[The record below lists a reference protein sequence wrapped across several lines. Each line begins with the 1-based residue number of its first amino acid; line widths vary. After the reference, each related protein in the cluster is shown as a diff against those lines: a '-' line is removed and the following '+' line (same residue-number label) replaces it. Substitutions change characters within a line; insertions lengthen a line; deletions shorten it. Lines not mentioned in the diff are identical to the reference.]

1 MRTNEKLVWH
11 LFQTHWS
18 GSGALIS
25 FPFFPL
31 FCQQVASELFPSA
44 SVFFAFLFLSFFPAP
59 PPPPL
64 ANICHKKGCC
74 YLKKSDCD
82 ILSLQKDKKEMRK
95 QVFIA
100 QGIIQLVDFSLLT
113 YLLEEHS
120 FSFRSRC
127 YILL

>member
-1 MRTNEKLVWH
+1 MTFISDTLVRKWCS
-11 LFQTHWS
+11 Q
-18 GSGALIS
+18 IS
-25 FPFFPL
+25 FPFFSL
-31 FCQQVASELFPSA
+31 FCQQVASKLFPIS
-44 SVFFAFLFLSFFPAP
+44 SVFFAFLFLSFLPAP
-59 PPPPL
+59 SLPPL
-64 ANICHKKGCC
+64 ANICHKNGCC

-82 ILSLQKDKKEMRK
+82 ILSFQKDKKEMRK